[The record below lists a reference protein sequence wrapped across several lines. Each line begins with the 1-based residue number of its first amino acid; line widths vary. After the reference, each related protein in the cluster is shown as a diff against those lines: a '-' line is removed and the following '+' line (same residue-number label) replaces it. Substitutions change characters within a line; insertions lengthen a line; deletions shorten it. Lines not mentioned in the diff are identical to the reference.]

1 MATYKAPNVRNIT
14 RLFRT
19 ATPEE
24 VQAGADWYADARRI
38 AGVYAERYNV
48 SVEVAAGVIAA
59 LSPLNSW
66 GNNLNLAAR
75 FLEAGGLDAGYLKS
89 NLAKARAILAGA
101 PIEATLSGLK
111 VVNFYRSIVSAGTE
125 GICIDRHAYALAAN
139 DRAASN
145 EIPSLSPKRYAEYAD
160 AYARA
165 AKILSRE
172 TGTSITPAQVQ
183 SVTWTLWRRLWWSEG
198 AFDSHA
204 MAA

>member
-1 MATYKAPNVRNIT
+1 MATYKSPSVRNIT
-14 RLFRT
+14 RVFRT

-38 AGVYAERYNV
+38 AGVYAERYGV
-48 SVEVAAGVIAA
+48 TVEVAAGVIAA

-75 FLEAGGLDAGYLKS
+75 FLEAGGLDAGYLKA

-101 PIEATLSGLK
+101 PILPTLSGLK
-111 VVNFYRSIVSAGTE
+111 VSNFYLSIVSG
-125 GICIDRHAYALAAN
+125 GQSGVCIDRHAYALAAN

-145 EIPSLSPKRYAEYAD
+145 EIPSLSPKRYAEYVD
-160 AYARA
+160 AYTRA

-172 TGTSITPAQVQ
+172 SGTTITPAQVQ
-183 SVTWTLWRRLWWSEG
+183 SVTWTLWRRMWWAEG
-198 AFDSHA
+198 AFDGEGVN
-204 MAA
+204 